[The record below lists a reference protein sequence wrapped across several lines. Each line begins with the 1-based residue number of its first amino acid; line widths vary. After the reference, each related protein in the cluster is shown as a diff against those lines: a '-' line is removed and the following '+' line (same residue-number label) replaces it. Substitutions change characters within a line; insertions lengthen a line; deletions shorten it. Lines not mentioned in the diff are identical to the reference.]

1 MEKTVLSKEEI
12 ENLSSLQQQQDTFI
26 IQLGQIEYQKNL
38 LDKQQHITKQQIEL
52 SEVQYWKRYNSLMKE
67 GEEFYKQ
74 QIESFENEQIQL
86 AKQLEEKYGKGT
98 VNLESGEFIK
108 A

>member
-12 ENLSSLQQQQDTFI
+12 DNLSSLQNQQDNFV

-38 LDKQQHITKQQIEL
+38 LNQQKQKI
-52 SEVQYWKRYNSLMKE
+52 N
-67 GEEFYKQ
+67 Q
-74 QIESFENEQIQL
+74 QIESFEQNQIKL
-86 AKQLEEKYGKGT
+86 AKELEEKYGKGT

-108 A
+108 T

>member
-12 ENLSSLQQQQDTFI
+12 TQLSSLQQQQDNFV

-38 LDKQQHITKQQIEL
+38 LEEKKQQI
-52 SEVQYWKRYNSLMKE
+52 N
-67 GEEFYKQ
+67 Q
-74 QIESFENEQIQL
+74 QINTFENTQIQL

-98 VNLESGEFIK
+98 INLESGEFIK
-108 A
+108 T

>member
-12 ENLSSLQQQQDTFI
+12 EKLSSLQQQQDNFV
-26 IQLGQIEYQKNL
+26 IQLGQIEYQKKI
-38 LDKQQHITKQQIEL
+38 LDQQ
-52 SEVQYWKRYNSLMKE
+52 KE
-67 GEEFYKQ
+67 EIYSK
-74 QIESFENEQIQL
+74 IKSFENNQIQL
-86 AKQLEEKYGKGT
+86 AKQLEEKYGRGT

>member
-1 MEKTVLSKEEI
+1 MNIK
-12 ENLSSLQQQQDTFI
+12 
-26 IQLGQIEYQKNL
+26 KNI
-38 LDKQQHITKQQIEL
+38 LDKQQHIT
-52 SEVQYWKRYNSLMKE
+52 
-67 GEEFYKQ
+67 KQ

-98 VNLESGEFIK
+98 VNLESGEFVK

>member
-12 ENLSSLQQQQDTFI
+12 NKLSSLQQQQDNFV

-38 LDKQQHITKQQIEL
+38 LDQQ
-52 SEVQYWKRYNSLMKE
+52 KE
-67 GEEFYKQ
+67 NIYTNIK
-74 QIESFENEQIQL
+74 SFEDNQIQL
-86 AKQLEEKYGKGT
+86 AQQLEKKYGKGT
-98 VNLESGEFIK
+98 VNLESGEFVK

>member
-1 MEKTVLSKEEI
+1 MEKTVLAKEEI
-12 ENLSSLQQQQDTFI
+12 DNLSSLQNQQDNFV

-38 LDKQQHITKQQIEL
+38 LNQQKQKI
-52 SEVQYWKRYNSLMKE
+52 N
-67 GEEFYKQ
+67 Q
-74 QIESFENEQIQL
+74 QIESFEQNQIQL

-108 A
+108 T

>member
-12 ENLSSLQQQQDTFI
+12 NKLSSLQEQQNNFV
-26 IQLGQIEYQKNL
+26 IQLGQIEYQTHL
-38 LDKQQHITKQQIEL
+38 LDQQKHVT
-52 SEVQYWKRYNSLMKE
+52 
-67 GEEFYKQ
+67 KQ
-74 QIESFENEQIQL
+74 QIESFENDQIQL

-98 VNLESGEFIK
+98 VNLESGEFVK

>member
-12 ENLSSLQQQQDTFI
+12 NKLSSLQEQQNNFV
-26 IQLGQIEYQKNL
+26 IQLGQIEYQTHL
-38 LDKQQHITKQQIEL
+38 LDQQKNTT
-52 SEVQYWKRYNSLMKE
+52 
-67 GEEFYKQ
+67 KQ

-98 VNLESGEFIK
+98 VNLESGEFVK

>member
-12 ENLSSLQQQQDTFI
+12 DNLSSLQQQQDNFV

-38 LDKQQHITKQQIEL
+38 LDQQ
-52 SEVQYWKRYNSLMKE
+52 KE
-67 GEEFYKQ
+67 NIYTNIK
-74 QIESFENEQIQL
+74 SFEDNQIQL
-86 AKQLEEKYGKGT
+86 AHQLEKKYGKGT
-98 VNLESGEFIK
+98 VNLESGEFVK

>member
-12 ENLSSLQQQQDTFI
+12 DKLSSLQQQQDNFV

-38 LDKQQHITKQQIEL
+38 LEQQKLKI
-52 SEVQYWKRYNSLMKE
+52 
-67 GEEFYKQ
+67 KQ
-74 QIESFENEQIQL
+74 QIESFENSQIQL
-86 AKQLEEKYGKGT
+86 AKQLEEKYGIGT
-98 VNLESGEFIK
+98 VNLESGEFVK

>member
-12 ENLSSLQQQQDTFI
+12 DNLSSLQNQQDNFV

-38 LDKQQHITKQQIEL
+38 LNQQKQKI
-52 SEVQYWKRYNSLMKE
+52 N
-67 GEEFYKQ
+67 Q
-74 QIESFENEQIQL
+74 QIESFEQNQIQL

-98 VNLESGEFIK
+98 VNLESGEFVK
-108 A
+108 T

>member
-12 ENLSSLQQQQDTFI
+12 EKLSSLQQQQDNFV

-38 LDKQQHITKQQIEL
+38 LDQQ
-52 SEVQYWKRYNSLMKE
+52 KE
-67 GEEFYKQ
+67 EIYSK
-74 QIESFENEQIQL
+74 IKSFENNQIQL
-86 AKQLEEKYGKGT
+86 AKQLEEKYGRGT
-98 VNLESGEFIK
+98 VNLESGEFVK

>member
-1 MEKTVLSKEEI
+1 MEKTVLSTEEV
-12 ENLSSLQQQQDTFI
+12 EKLSSLQQQQDNFV

-38 LDKQQHITKQQIEL
+38 LNQQ
-52 SEVQYWKRYNSLMKE
+52 KE
-67 GEEFYKQ
+67 DIYSNIK
-74 QIESFENEQIQL
+74 SFENSQIQL
-86 AKQLEEKYGKGT
+86 AKQLEEKYGRGT

>member
-12 ENLSSLQQQQDTFI
+12 NKLSSLQEQQNNFV
-26 IQLGQIEYQKNL
+26 IQLGQIEYQTHL
-38 LDKQQHITKQQIEL
+38 LDQQKDTTKQQI
-52 SEVQYWKRYNSLMKE
+52 K
-67 GEEFYKQ
+67 
-74 QIESFENEQIQL
+74 SFENEQIQL

-98 VNLESGEFIK
+98 VNLESGEFVK

>member
-12 ENLSSLQQQQDTFI
+12 TQLSSLQQQQDNFV

-38 LDKQQHITKQQIEL
+38 LEQQKLKI
-52 SEVQYWKRYNSLMKE
+52 
-67 GEEFYKQ
+67 KQ
-74 QIESFENEQIQL
+74 QIESFENNQVQL

-98 VNLESGEFIK
+98 VNLENGEFVK

>member
-12 ENLSSLQQQQDTFI
+12 DNLSSLQNQQDNFV

-38 LDKQQHITKQQIEL
+38 LNQQKLKI
-52 SEVQYWKRYNSLMKE
+52 N
-67 GEEFYKQ
+67 Q
-74 QIESFENEQIQL
+74 QIESFEQNQIQL

-98 VNLESGEFIK
+98 VNLESGEFVK
-108 A
+108 T